1 MKRIEPTWGLVSAA
15 AHEHLVLI
23 RNGAVVRAQQGGSVW
38 KWPGD
43 SVARIDTSVHRL
55 QFTADQITRE
65 RVGVQVTGLAVFRVV
80 APLVAFRMLD
90 LEDPDRHRSI
100 LEQMFVGA
108 TRRLV
113 ATLSLE
119 DCLTRRKD
127 ALAGELMAEV
137 APVVSGRGQSDDGT
151 DCGWG
156 VAIDT
161 IEIQDVRV
169 LSAEVFERMQA
180 PFRAELALSAVRAHA
195 EVAAAEAR
203 VKAEVERAEEI
214 RRASMLAEEQARID
228 QERARAREEA
238 DHAAGLERMKLE
250 AEIARAARRSEHKA
264 AELRQVAEMEAE
276 RARERIARE
285 RMEQEAALAMAQE
298 KAEAELAHARRA
310 AEAGAETARLE
321 AEALRLRAE
330 AEAEA
335 TRLSRASLDT
345 VSEARLQ
352 EIALTQTAPELAKA
366 LRGAFG
372 EITVRPSELTELVGA
387 VKAAIG

>member
-1 MKRIEPTWGLVSAA
+1 MVKSEPKWGRVSAA
-15 AHEHLVLI
+15 AHEHIVLI
-23 RNGAVVRAQQGGSVW
+23 RNGEVVRAQQGGSVW
-38 KWPGD
+38 KWPSD
-43 SVARIDTSVHRL
+43 TVARIDTSVHRL

-90 LEDPDRHRSI
+90 LSDPERHCTI

-127 ALAGELMAEV
+127 ALASELMSEV
-137 APVVSGRGQSDDGT
+137 TPVVSGRARPDDT
-151 DCGWG
+151 ADAGWG

-180 PFRAELALSAVRAHA
+180 PFRAELALSAVRAQA

-203 VKAEVERAEEI
+203 VLAEAERENEI
-214 RRASMLAEEQARID
+214 RRAAMLSQEQARIE
-228 QERARAREEA
+228 QVRARAREEA
-238 DHAAGLERMKLE
+238 EHVASLERMRLE
-250 AEIARAARRSEHKA
+250 SEIERATRVASHKA
-264 AELRQVAEMEAE
+264 E
-276 RARERIARE
+276 
-285 RMEQEAALAMAQE
+285 EQQAQLAMARD
-298 KAEAELAHARRA
+298 KAEANVEM
-310 AEAGAETARLE
+310 ARLD
-321 AEALRLRAE
+321 AAATRLRAE
-330 AEAEA
+330 AEADA
-335 TRLSRASLDT
+335 TRLARAALDT
-345 VSEARLQ
+345 VSEGRLQ
-352 EIALTQTAPELAKA
+352 ELALTQTAPELARA

-372 EITVRPSELTELVGA
+372 QITVRPTDLTELVGA
-387 VKAAIG
+387 VRAVVAP